1 MFKVEIMQFAD
12 HPVFVLAW
20 FSKRIKKNAI
30 QGRCCEEIFIF
41 GFHLNCFTRTIKKNT
56 SDRSMNFKTAEE
68 KFIVNT
74 FNVAF
79 SSYLVLQYL
88 ALKGRGHNFG

>member
-1 MFKVEIMQFAD
+1 
-12 HPVFVLAW
+12 
-20 FSKRIKKNAI
+20 
-30 QGRCCEEIFIF
+30 
-41 GFHLNCFTRTIKKNT
+41 
-56 SDRSMNFKTAEE
+56 MNFKTAEE

-88 ALKGRGHNFG
+88 ALKGRGQNYFSVFSAYNASERHL

>member
-1 MFKVEIMQFAD
+1 MLFKGAV
-12 HPVFVLAW
+12 V
-20 FSKRIKKNAI
+20 KRNS
-30 QGRCCEEIFIF
+30 FIF
-41 GFHLNCFTRTIKKNT
+41 GFHLNCFTRTIKNT

>member
-1 MFKVEIMQFAD
+1 
-12 HPVFVLAW
+12 
-20 FSKRIKKNAI
+20 
-30 QGRCCEEIFIF
+30 
-41 GFHLNCFTRTIKKNT
+41 
-56 SDRSMNFKTAEE
+56 MNFKTAEE

-79 SSYLVLQYL
+79 SYLVLQYL

>member
-20 FSKRIKKNAI
+20 FSKTIKKKIYSRALLL
-30 QGRCCEEIFIF
+30 REIHFWF
-41 GFHLNCFTRTIKKNT
+41 SFKLFYKDYKNT

>member
-1 MFKVEIMQFAD
+1 
-12 HPVFVLAW
+12 
-20 FSKRIKKNAI
+20 
-30 QGRCCEEIFIF
+30 
-41 GFHLNCFTRTIKKNT
+41 
-56 SDRSMNFKTAEE
+56 MNLKTAEE

-88 ALKGRGHNFG
+88 ALKGRGQNFG

>member
-1 MFKVEIMQFAD
+1 MQFAD
-12 HPVFVLAW
+12 HPVFVLAC
-20 FSKRIKKNAI
+20 FSKRIKKCYSRALLL
-30 QGRCCEEIFIF
+30 REIHFWF
-41 GFHLNCFTRTIKKNT
+41 SFKLFYKDYKNT

-88 ALKGRGHNFG
+88 ALKGRGHNSG

>member
-1 MFKVEIMQFAD
+1 MQFAD

-20 FSKRIKKNAI
+20 FSKR
-30 QGRCCEEIFIF
+30 EIHFWF
-41 GFHLNCFTRTIKKNT
+41 SFKLFYKDYKNT

-79 SSYLVLQYL
+79 SANLVLQYL